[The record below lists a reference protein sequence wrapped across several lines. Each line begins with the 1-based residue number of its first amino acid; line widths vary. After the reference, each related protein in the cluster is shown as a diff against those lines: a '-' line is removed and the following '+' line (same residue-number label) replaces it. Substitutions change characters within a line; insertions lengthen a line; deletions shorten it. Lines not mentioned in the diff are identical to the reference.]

1 VTAPDAPPPATVRD
15 LLRERAAE
23 ERTALRFED
32 QRWSWRDHVQLSL
45 DRAAWLLAERR
56 TLAAGAPFHVGILLE
71 NVPEYSFLLGAA
83 AIAGACV
90 VGINPTRRGAE
101 LARDI
106 RHTDCAWIVTEA
118 RHLPLLAGLD
128 CGVPRER
135 ILVIDTPAWA
145 AALAPHEGAL
155 DPGVTLDPLAPY
167 LLIFTSGTTGQPK
180 AAICSQRRL
189 AWIGGNV
196 CSNRGVGPD
205 DVCYQAMPM
214 FHSNQLMAG
223 WVPAVHCGATLAMR
237 RRFSASGFLPDVRKY
252 GITFFNYVG
261 KPLSYILA
269 TPERPDDADNPLK
282 LAFGNE
288 AAPHDLERFA
298 KRFGCRVL
306 DAYGSTE
313 GSVTIG
319 RVQGMPAGALGL
331 GQPGTVILDPE
342 TGEEM
347 PPAEFDAGG
356 RLLNADACIGEIANR
371 ESAPSFEGYYR
382 NVEANAARVRDGIY
396 WTGDLGY
403 RDAAGFLYFAGRD
416 FDWLRV
422 DGENFAAAPVEQIL
436 ARHAPVALA
445 AVYAVPDA
453 EVGDQAMAAFTLRPG
468 AHFDPDAFAA
478 FLEAQPDLG
487 TKQAPRYVRVARE
500 LPSTQTHKVLKRVL
514 RRERWECADPVWWR
528 APDGRY
534 LRLGPAD
541 VSALRARFRARGR
554 EAVLDT

>member
-1 VTAPDAPPPATVRD
+1 
-15 LLRERAAE
+15 
-23 ERTALRFED
+23 
-32 QRWSWRDHVQLSL
+32 
-45 DRAAWLLAERR
+45 
-56 TLAAGAPFHVGILLE
+56 
-71 NVPEYSFLLGAA
+71 
-83 AIAGACV
+83 
-90 VGINPTRRGAE
+90 
-101 LARDI
+101 
-106 RHTDCAWIVTEA
+106 
-118 RHLPLLAGLD
+118 
-128 CGVPRER
+128 
-135 ILVIDTPAWA
+135 
-145 AALAPHEGAL
+145 
-155 DPGVTLDPLAPY
+155 
-167 LLIFTSGTTGQPK
+167 
-180 AAICSQRRL
+180 
-189 AWIGGNV
+189 
-196 CSNRGVGPD
+196 
-205 DVCYQAMPM
+205 
-214 FHSNQLMAG
+214 
-223 WVPAVHCGATLAMR
+223 
-237 RRFSASGFLPDVRKY
+237 
-252 GITFFNYVG
+252 
-261 KPLSYILA
+261 
-269 TPERPDDADNPLK
+269 
-282 LAFGNE
+282 
-288 AAPHDLERFA
+288 
-298 KRFGCRVL
+298 
-306 DAYGSTE
+306 
-313 GSVTIG
+313 
-319 RVQGMPAGALGL
+319 
-331 GQPGTVILDPE
+331 VILDPE

-416 FDWLRV
+416 FDWLCV

-554 EAVLDT
+554 EAVLDTGGRAGGWCWPLSSQRLPLRSRPSTMNGSPPRPTTPRAGSATGEPGARNATRR